1 VILVRLSRL
10 LLAVCVVGVA
20 VTLPNPAYAG
30 ESVDIK
36 LQDVNGT
43 GAAGSATLTVTD
55 TGGLTVAIHSTG
67 LTPNLPHAQHLHG
80 AVNGMDTHCPGKATD
95 RNGDGFISTEEGLP
109 MYGGIFISLTTTGD
123 TTWTSG
129 LAINR
134 MPKADAQ
141 GNLSYVRTIAAAD
154 LPDGTVEHLK
164 DLHIVQH
171 GIDANRNGQ
180 YDLAGLGESTFAK
193 SVGVPNIPEEET
205 DPATCGLAA
214 AAAAA
219 DRPAGGVAT
228 GDGSTATGAGIGST
242 AIYAIGGTVILVAL
256 GTAAVRR
263 RKPWRAEP

>member
-1 VILVRLSRL
+1 MKVARLVLALS
-10 LLAVCVVGVA
+10 VVAVA
-20 VTLPNPAYAG
+20 VTLPSPAYAG
-30 ESVDIK
+30 ESVVVA
-36 LQDVNGT
+36 LQDVNAT
-43 GAAGSATLTVTD
+43 GAAGTATLTVTD
-55 TGGLTVAIHSTG
+55 SGGLTVTIRSTG

-80 AVNGMDTHCPGKATD
+80 VMNGMDTHCPSKATD
-95 RNGDGFISTEEGLP
+95 LDGDGFISTEEGLP

-141 GNLSYVRTIAAAD
+141 GNLSYQRTIPAAD
-154 LPDGTVEHLK
+154 LPAGTVEHLK

-171 GIDANRNGQ
+171 GIDANRNGR

-214 AAAAA
+214 TAAAA
-219 DRPAGGVAT
+219 DVPAGGVAT
-228 GDGSTATGAGIGST
+228 GDGSAGTADHST
-242 AIYAIGGTVILVAL
+242 AGYAIGGAVILAAFV
-256 GTAAVRR
+256 TAVVRR
-263 RKPWRAEP
+263 RQLWRAEP